1 MADTRDKLM
10 DVAEELL
17 QTVGYNA
24 FSFHDLADRIGIKSA
39 SIHYYFPTKSDLGV
53 AVTSRYRE
61 RFHEKLRQ
69 ITESHDDPMQ
79 QLTLCMGL
87 FRQTLG
93 SGRRVCL
100 CGMLSS
106 DMESIPKEVQVEV
119 RKFFE
124 DLEAWIAKVL
134 RRAQKQQLIKLQE
147 SPDTTSMAI
156 VATLEGAMLTARTHR
171 STDRFESACD
181 WILTSLARQ

>member
-10 DVAEELL
+10 DLAEELL

-24 FSFHDLADRIGIKSA
+24 FSFHDLADRIGIKTA
-39 SIHYYFPTKSDLGV
+39 SIHYYFPTKTDLGV

-61 RFHEKLRQ
+61 RFQEKLKQ

-87 FRQTLG
+87 FRQTLAT
-93 SGRRVCL
+93 GRRVCL

-106 DMESIPKEVQVEV
+106 DIESIPKELQAEV
-119 RKFFE
+119 RTFFD
-124 DLEAWIAKVL
+124 DLEEWIAKVL
-134 RRAQKQQLIKLQE
+134 RRAQRQQLIKLRE
-147 SPDTTSMAI
+147 SPDATSIAI

-171 STDRFESACD
+171 SSDRFQAACD
-181 WILTSLARQ
+181 WIISSLVQR